1 MSLDIAKQMKL
12 KYPIIG
18 DMKFQK
24 KIFLKKEFRHEYSAE
39 NGDIVEMDKTGE
51 LCQKDDILI
60 IYAGGSSKKEIIA
73 RTVAQICNIETIRTI
88 GDFVP
93 NIHACSYSG
102 KTLNIRD

>member
-1 MSLDIAKQMKL
+1 M
-12 KYPIIG
+12 
-18 DMKFQK
+18 K
-24 KIFLKKEFRHEYSAE
+24 KILFALILTQFSLTLYAE
-39 NGDIVEMDKTGE
+39 NPQICEVKIKKKSFEGIE

-93 NIHACSYSG
+93 NIHTCSYSG
-102 KTLNIRD
+102 KTLNIRG